1 MKTRIS
7 NMLGIKYPI
16 LQGGMAWISDCHL
29 AAAVSSAGGLGI
41 IAAANAPASWLKEQI
56 KTTREMTDKPF
67 AVNVMMLSPYID
79 EIARVIVEERIEI
92 VTTGAGNPERY
103 MQMWKAA
110 GVKVIPVIA
119 STDMAKKAEAF
130 GADAII
136 AEGCESG
143 GHIGKITTMALIPQV
158 ADTVNIPVIAAGG
171 IAAAYM
177 LGASGVQMG
186 SRFICTKECAAH
198 KDYKAAV
205 LKAKDSSTVVT
216 GVSVGKPVRALENPM
231 TEKYIQL

>member
-29 AAAVSSAGGLGI
+29 AAAVSSAGGI
-41 IAAANAPASWLKEQI
+41 
-56 KTTREMTDKPF
+56 
-67 AVNVMMLSPYID
+67 
-79 EIARVIVEERIEI
+79 
-92 VTTGAGNPERY
+92 
-103 MQMWKAA
+103 
-110 GVKVIPVIA
+110 
-119 STDMAKKAEAF
+119 
-130 GADAII
+130 ADAR
-136 AEGCESG
+136 
-143 GHIGKITTMALIPQV
+143 
-158 ADTVNIPVIAAGG
+158 G

-231 TEKYIQL
+231 TEKYIQLEREGVSFEHLEALTFGSLKKAAVEGNVAEGSVMAGQISGIIKDEPSCNELINRLVAETDTLIGGKGFYE